1 MTDRHFG
8 SMVMEDQGEGPV
20 VVMIHGL
27 GGSSNSFECQVG
39 ALEGYRVLR
48 PDLPGAGRS
57 APRPGLNGLQ
67 GMAGAV
73 REHLVALDVEQAH
86 FAGHSMGALICQY
99 LAVDHPD
106 IVQSMTLFGAI
117 LEPSVQAKQML
128 KERAATAR
136 AEGMAGIAQ
145 QISTG
150 SVGAPARGRNPVT
163 QAFVRETVSRQDPN
177 GYAAHCEAL
186 GNARAADHARITC
199 PTLLIAGELDPVA
212 PVAMAKALDQNI
224 PNTTLEVLTGISHWM
239 MIEDPD
245 RTNDLMRA
253 HLDKL
258 GG

>member
-1 MTDRHFG
+1 MTDRRLG
-8 SMVMEDQGEGPV
+8 SMVMEDQGDGPV

-27 GGSSNSFECQVG
+27 GGSSNSFECQMS
-39 ALEGYRVLR
+39 ALDGYRVLR

-57 APRPGLNGLQ
+57 AVRPGLNGIQ

-73 REHLVALDVEQAH
+73 REQLSALGVERAH
-86 FAGHSMGALICQY
+86 IAGHSMGTLVCQS
-99 LAVDHPD
+99 LAVDHPSM
-106 IVQSMTLFGAI
+106 VQTMTLFGPI
-117 LEPSVQAKQML
+117 LEPSVQARQML
-128 KERAATAR
+128 KERAAEAL
-136 AEGMAGIAQ
+136 ANGMVGIAQ

-163 QAFVRETVSRQDPN
+163 QAFVRETVSRQDPR

-186 GNARAADHARITC
+186 SAAKAAVHANITC

-212 PVAMAKALDQNI
+212 PVSMAQALDQKI
-224 PNTTLEVLTGISHWM
+224 LNTTLEVLTGISHWM

-245 RTNDLMRA
+245 RSNDLMRA
-253 HLDKL
+253 HLDKF